1 MISFSD
7 KQIASLGE
15 DEKKMFDSLVERFG
29 IERQRE
35 GTVQDVLDRLKKEN
49 EANQKQQEEL
59 EARFM

>member
-1 MISFSD
+1 MISFCD

-15 DEKKMFDSLVERFG
+15 DEKKMLDSLVERFG